1 MAKIFGINGVM
12 SGKQG
17 AAVYVV
23 RNGVQMVRQYN
34 PYVENPKTVGQVEA
48 RAKMKLMSQLS
59 ASMAKAIAMPKQ
71 GMVSAR
77 NQFVKMNYPLT
88 SYAEGE
94 ATITLT
100 AVQLTKSVVAMP
112 AIGGGRGENVVNL
125 YVFNAASVGTLDV
138 NRIVYVGFVKQPD
151 NTLRFIGSAV
161 SSTAGA
167 DNSWPATIPNVTGEL
182 VVYAYGVRDN
192 TELARVT
199 FGNMQTV
206 TAETVAKLI
215 VERVLLES
223 DVTLTETTAVVIPP
237 AQ

>member
-1 MAKIFGINGVM
+1 M

-48 RAKMKLMSQLS
+48 RAKLKLVSQLS
-59 ASMAKAIAMPKQ
+59 AAMAKAIAMPKQ

-77 NQFVKMNYPLT
+77 NQFVKKNYPLT

-94 ATITLT
+94 ATITLQ

-112 AIGGGRGENVVNL
+112 AIGGGRGESVINM
-125 YVFNAASVGTLDV
+125 YVFNASSVGTLEV
-138 NRIVYVGFVKQPD
+138 NRIVYAGFVKQAD
-151 NTLRFIGSAV
+151 NTLRYIGSAV
-161 SSTAGA
+161 ASAAGV
-167 DNSWPATIPNVTGEL
+167 DKSWPATLPNAAGEV

-192 TELARVT
+192 TALARVT
-199 FGNMQTV
+199 FGNMKTV